1 MEERRRL
8 MEFSHR
14 DRLLLREL
22 SENSRATVTE
32 LSTKLGYPRYTICKL
47 LKRLEDGIG
56 MKFTLELDS
65 SSLGASERHLLA
77 VKFLRKPDRKWLES
91 TLATEKNVQFAYA
104 TEGHFDLI
112 IYAATTSAVEYI
124 YWETLLIEKLS
135 EYGAKVRAS
144 DIPYFSFGYVPFDSS
159 LLEGTKAKL
168 DSEDKSIL
176 RLLSENSRMS
186 YTDIAAK
193 TGMKK
198 GTLRYRVMNLK
209 KSGMIKRFTIAVQK
223 PPQQYLLAAL
233 ENWSYTKEFEHKA
246 VRDRA
251 DMMTSDEDVPLLNTF
266 QASAPMSGSYGN
278 FVLALFGSRKEAA
291 DRMVKKHKAIY
302 KGESYEIKYAQVTGA
317 LKGLF
322 PFRNLDIKTNYN
334 TIKWE

>member
-1 MEERRRL
+1 MEY
-8 MEFSHR
+8 SQR

-32 LSTKLGYPRYTICKL
+32 LSAKLGYPRYAITKM
-47 LKRLEDGIG
+47 LKRIEEGLGIR
-56 MKFTLELDS
+56 FTLEVDS
-65 SSLGASERHLLA
+65 SALGASEKHLLA
-77 VKFLRKPDRKWLES
+77 VKFLNKPDAKWLES
-91 TLATEKNVQFAYA
+91 ILTNEKNVQFAYA

-144 DIPYFSFGYVPFDSS
+144 DIPYFSFGYVPFDSN
-159 LLEGTKAKL
+159 LFEGARADL
-168 DSEDKSIL
+168 DAEDKVIL
-176 RLLSENSRMS
+176 KLLSENSRLS
-186 YTDIAAK
+186 YTEIAAR

-198 GTLRYRVMNLK
+198 STLRYRIMNMK
-209 KSGMIKRFTIAVQK
+209 KSGLIKRFTVAVQK

-233 ENWSYTKEFEHKA
+233 ENWSYTKEFEGKA
-246 VRDRA
+246 VRDRL
-251 DMMTSDEDVPLLNTF
+251 DMMNADKDFPLLNTF
-266 QASAPMSGSYGN
+266 QTSAPMSGSYGN
-278 FVLALFGSRKEAA
+278 FVLALFGSKREAT
-291 DRMVKKHKAIY
+291 DRMVKRHKTIY
-302 KGESYEIKYAQVTGA
+302 KGESYEVKYAQVTGTI
-317 LKGLF
+317 KGML